1 MYDFGARNYDQALG
15 RWMNMDALAEV
26 YVGISPYA
34 YTLNNPVLF
43 IDPDGNYVDDS
54 YIYQKYTSGKH
65 KGEYKNPSMVK
76 AWEIFAKSKTGSA
89 FLGNFARKGQMIAG
103 EKFKGESG
111 KYDKANIDLNF
122 ERKTDDGRSSATTD
136 NEVKGDHLQITIG
149 IEDNPNLASNLGDF
163 IDDIAH
169 EAFGHVDFLAKDF
182 YSDRNIDLSNIE
194 KDILKNTDTW
204 IKGDPK
210 NRRRHRENLSH
221 HDQEIRNKIYIKKTF
236 PILKQYYK
244 NANIKKTDAEIKYDV
259 SVYPRL

>member
-1 MYDFGARNYDQALG
+1 MYDFGARNYDSALG
-15 RWMNMDALAEV
+15 RWMNIDALSEV

-89 FLGNFARKGQMIAG
+89 FLANFAHKGQTIAG

-122 ERKTDDGRSSATTD
+122 ERKTDNPSSSAETG
-136 NEVKGDHLQITIG
+136 EEIKGDHLQITIG
-149 IEDNPNLASNLGDF
+149 IQDNPNLASNVGDF
-163 IDDIAH
+163 IEDIAH
-169 EAFGHVDFLAKDF
+169 EAFRHVDFYAQDF
-182 YSDRNIDLSNIE
+182 YPDKNINLSNID
-194 KDILKNTDTW
+194 KDIVKGIDSW
-204 IKGDPK
+204 IKEDPK
-210 NRRRHRENLSH
+210 NRKGYRHNAAH
-221 HDQEIRNKIYIKKTF
+221 HNQETRHQIFIKKTF
-236 PILKQYYK
+236 PILKEYYK
-244 NANIKKTDAEIKYDV
+244 NAKIKKTDAEIKYDV
-259 SVYPRL
+259 STYPH